1 MELKIEGYSVAQ
13 LEALGKEVDVVGGLE
28 IGGNARKVGRVF
40 LALGL
45 FGDVVQALKK
55 FAPAQEPISD
65 ELRLQ
70 GKLLGLSDE
79 DMDEIRAGKTEP
91 QFQTIMPSVKLP
103 FGVVF
108 PVGDTRERRN
118 ALLHFR
124 MMIAAFGATIGA
136 AYRAP
141 GISES
146 GDVLW
151 EYWRVLHD
159 FLSEKELEFVFD
171 HPALIHLT
179 QVEAE
184 EE

>member
-1 MELKIEGYSVAQ
+1 MELKIEGYTVAQ
-13 LEALGKEVDVVGGLE
+13 LEALGKEVGVVGGIE

-45 FGDVVQALKK
+45 FGDVVKELKK
-55 FAPAQEPISD
+55 FAPINEPISD
-65 ELRLQ
+65 ELRMQ
-70 GKLLGLSDE
+70 GKLMGLSDA
-79 DMDEIRAGKTEP
+79 DMDEIRESKSAPK
-91 QFQTIMPSVKLP
+91 FQTVMPSAKLP

-124 MMIAAFGATIGA
+124 MMLAAFGATIGA
-136 AYRAP
+136 GYRKP
-141 GISES
+141 GVSES

-179 QVEAE
+179 QVEE
-184 EE
+184 V